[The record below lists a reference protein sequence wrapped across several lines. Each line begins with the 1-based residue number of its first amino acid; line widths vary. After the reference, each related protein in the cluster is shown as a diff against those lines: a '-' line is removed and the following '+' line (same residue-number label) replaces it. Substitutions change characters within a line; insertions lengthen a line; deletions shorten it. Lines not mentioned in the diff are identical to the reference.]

1 MGQIGDHQIFDPV
14 GDFRCL
20 LAALHVKNILIF
32 QVKIGDFGMARDVHN
47 KEYYRGGVHLPIKWM
62 SPESIIERKCTTKS
76 DVWAFGVLIWEIMNL
91 GKMPYS
97 NMGAFQVMDFVCNRY
112 VRKNPPKM

>member
-1 MGQIGDHQIFDPV
+1 
-14 GDFRCL
+14 
-20 LAALHVKNILIF
+20 
-32 QVKIGDFGMARDVHN
+32 MARDVHN

-112 VRKNPPKM
+112 VRKRPPKCRHGS